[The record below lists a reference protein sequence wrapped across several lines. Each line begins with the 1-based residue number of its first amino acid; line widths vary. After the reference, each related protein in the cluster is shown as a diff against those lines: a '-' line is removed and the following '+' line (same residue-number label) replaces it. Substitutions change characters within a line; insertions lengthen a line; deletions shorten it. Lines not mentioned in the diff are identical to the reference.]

1 MPSPFSAE
9 DRARITE
16 RLLDAGR
23 ALFAAQGLRKTSLD
37 DLVAP
42 AGIAKSSFYA
52 FFDSKEA
59 LYLELMLRQA
69 PELHEQ
75 LATVVDETE
84 DARAALG
91 GFLRATVRILEENP
105 LYHRLITH
113 PEEMRA
119 VARRMGPE
127 EMARAEQVLPLA
139 GFLAWARDKGRL
151 VDADDD
157 ELTGVLQAVLLLP
170 MHRQDIGE
178 QRYPA
183 VLDRLIDIVAAGL
196 IKE

>member
-1 MPSPFSAE
+1 MPTPFSAE

-23 ALFAAQGLRKTSLD
+23 DLFAAQGLRKTSLD
-37 DLVAP
+37 DLAAP

-69 PELHEQ
+69 PRLHEH
-75 LATVVDETE
+75 LAEVLDKAEN
-84 DARAALG
+84 ARGALG
-91 GFLRATVRILEENP
+91 GFLRATVRMLDENP
-105 LYHRLITH
+105 LYRRLVTH

-119 VARRMGPE
+119 VARRMGPD
-127 EMARAEQVLPLA
+127 EMARAERMLPLP
-139 GFLAWARDKGRL
+139 GFLEAARGKGEL
-151 VDADDD
+151 VEADDD
-157 ELTGVLQAVLLLP
+157 ELIGVLQAVLLLP
-170 MHRQDIGE
+170 MHREDIGE

-183 VLDRLIDIVAAGL
+183 VLDRLVDIVAAGL
-196 IKE
+196 TKE